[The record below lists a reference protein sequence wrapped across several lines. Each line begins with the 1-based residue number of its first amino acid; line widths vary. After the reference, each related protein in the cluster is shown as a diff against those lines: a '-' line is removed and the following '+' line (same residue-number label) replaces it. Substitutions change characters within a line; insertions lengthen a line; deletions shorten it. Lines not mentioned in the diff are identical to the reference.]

1 MVSSTRLVDQPERRI
16 VDRPDG
22 RIFYAVGGAGPDVLF
37 IQGVGMHATSWR
49 PQIDAFQTRYRCIT
63 FDHRGLGGSDAP
75 VGRISIEG
83 MADDALAVLNAAGVD
98 AAHVVGHSLGGV
110 VAQQLALSH
119 RARVRSL
126 SLVCTFPAGR
136 RAAPLSWRM
145 IWLGLRSQIG
155 TRAMRRRGFLR
166 LVMPP
171 GRIENAPELAARLAE
186 LFGHD
191 LGDQPAVVPAQ
202 LRALRRSDLSARLPE
217 LAGLPTLVMSAFH
230 DPIAPPALGRELAM
244 RIPGAR
250 YVEVAGASHGLP
262 ISHAGVVNG
271 ALAAHLAEAS

>member
-1 MVSSTRLVDQPERRI
+1 MQSSAS
-16 VDRPDG
+16 RPDG
-22 RIFYAVGGAGPDVLF
+22 RMIYKVEGAGPAILF

-49 PQIDAFQTRYRCIT
+49 PQIDAFRASHCCVT
-63 FDHRGLGGSDAP
+63 FEHRGLGGSDAA
-75 VGRISIEG
+75 VGRVSIEG

-98 AAHVVGHSLGGV
+98 AVHVVGHSLGGV

-119 RARVRSL
+119 RVRVRSL
-126 SLVCTFPAGR
+126 SLLCTFPAGR

-145 IWLGLRSQIG
+145 IWLGLRSQVG

-171 GRIENAPELAARLAE
+171 GRIENEAELAARLAE

-191 LGDQPAVVPAQ
+191 LGEQPKVVPAQ
-202 LRALRRSDLSARLPE
+202 LRALRRSDLCARLPE
-217 LAGLPTLVMSAFH
+217 LAGLPTLVVSAFH
-230 DPIAPPALGRELAM
+230 DPIAPPALGRELAK
-244 RIPGAR
+244 RIAGAR
-250 YVEVAGASHGLP
+250 YVEVGDASHGMP

-271 ALAAHLAEAS
+271 ALAAHLADAS